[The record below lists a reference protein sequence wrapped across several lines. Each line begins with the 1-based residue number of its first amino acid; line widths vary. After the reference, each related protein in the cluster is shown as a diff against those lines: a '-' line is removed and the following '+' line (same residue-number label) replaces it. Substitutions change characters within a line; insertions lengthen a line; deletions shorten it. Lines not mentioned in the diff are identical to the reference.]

1 MGWLVNSEAPAI
13 NTVATKATEM
23 PQNIEEVEG
32 KVITNFDTLFD
43 TLIRNYLVEK
53 KPYSI
58 SPDENDLM
66 INSLRD
72 VIVSAY
78 ITGKIKTKNGKIMDK
93 SNFFKGYLNGLK
105 KVIDCLRERTGS
117 FNPALL
123 YQKIG
128 LLITNIKMSNGKIKN
143 ITKKNI
149 QTLCNEIYQQGLQGG
164 ARERRRKGVFITRKY
179 RRVSKSNKTGT
190 GKKSRRRI

>member
-23 PQNIEEVEG
+23 PQNIEEV
-32 KVITNFDTLFD
+32 VITKFDTLFD
-43 TLIRNYLVEK
+43 KIIRKYLVGG
-53 KPYSI
+53 KPLNI
-58 SPDENDLM
+58 SSTENETM

-72 VIVSAY
+72 AIVSAY
-78 ITGKIKTKNGKIMDK
+78 ITGKIETKNGKIMDK
-93 SNFFKGYLNGLK
+93 SKFFTGYLNGLK

-123 YQKIG
+123 YRKIG
-128 LLITNIKMSNGKIKN
+128 LLIANIKIADGKN
-143 ITKKNI
+143 INI
-149 QTLCNEIYQQGLQGG
+149 NNIPELCDEIENDKSVLQGG
-164 ARERRRKGVFITRKY
+164 QVRERRRKGVFITRKY

>member
-23 PQNIEEVEG
+23 PQNIEEV
-32 KVITNFDTLFD
+32 VITNFDTLFD
-43 TLIRNYLVEK
+43 TIIRNYLLGG
-53 KPYSI
+53 KPFNI
-58 SPDENDLM
+58 SSTENDLM
-66 INSLRD
+66 INSLRAA
-72 VIVSAY
+72 IVSAY
-78 ITGKIKTKNGKIMDK
+78 ITGKIETKNGKIMDK
-93 SNFFKGYLNGLK
+93 SKFFKGYLNGLK
-105 KVIDCLRERTGS
+105 KVIDCLRKEIS